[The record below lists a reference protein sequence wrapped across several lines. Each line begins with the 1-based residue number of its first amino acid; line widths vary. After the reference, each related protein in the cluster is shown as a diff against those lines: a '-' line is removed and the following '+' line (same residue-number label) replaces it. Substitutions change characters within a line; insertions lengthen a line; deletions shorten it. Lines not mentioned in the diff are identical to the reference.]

1 MQNQSAPNTTKPTP
15 RSSSESTPTQSAIA
29 SPQPVQKMIFDGLL
43 QLPEIAFESA
53 RPRVTG
59 PHGMVGIQGTEKAG
73 SIIMGDFSDFC

>member
-1 MQNQSAPNTTKPTP
+1 
-15 RSSSESTPTQSAIA
+15 
-29 SPQPVQKMIFDGLL
+29 MIFDGLL
-43 QLPEIAFESA
+43 QLTEIAFESA